1 MIDSSSQ
8 APISPPSSRRWKL
21 QIPIRLSR
29 HSSTASRQQQS
40 PRRGVFPT
48 FCNRTKNYDDE
59 GEEKKE
65 ETDES
70 DDSTTSFE
78 IESFPILMIP
88 SSSMTTVTTTA
99 ASTEN
104 VDPSDDCCSVLVEPS
119 SFKNLSSFQ
128 ILSSIK
134 KHQGLDHM
142 DDSFR
147 TEVTVSDE
155 LSLSDEDNNSTNGN
169 PDISFPPSSDS
180 SSSSSNSIDENEDK
194 TQNSTSFQCNGGVRF
209 ADEIGLPM
217 EHVLH
222 YKCDREQREHSE
234 LLVLCICPEQK
245 KFEFLHVGYHRHQE
259 NNNDDDEE
267 EDDDDDADDDD
278 DDNVIEIL
286 TSPTMNATKTTN
298 IQDLLQELP
307 KMCTDSIF
315 VNSTFDAIYRNNGV
329 DKFFQKLEDW
339 SVPLPECGFRENEL
353 LVVAFKGSS
362 ESDVLEGISPI
373 LSNDRI
379 MKTLKRGRRSRRSL
393 KFVRN
398 SRSRRPKQ
406 RWRRLKLPSSS
417 SSSSSSRKTMRGRE
431 GITTKKSDTNDCSSA
446 CSSTGSKIDAGIIDS
461 ACSSSN
467 DDLVD
472 VYCHDYD
479 PFNGISECKGGQLLL
494 SFITILVGTVILSA
508 FGL

>member
-1 MIDSSSQ
+1 MIDSSPQ

-29 HSSTASRQQQS
+29 QSTISQQQQS
-40 PRRGVFPT
+40 PRRGVFTT

-59 GEEKKE
+59 EEEKKE
-65 ETDES
+65 EIDEN
-70 DDSTTSFE
+70 DDNTTSFE
-78 IESFPILMIP
+78 IESPHILMMP
-88 SSSMTTVTTTA
+88 SSSMTIVTTT

-104 VDPSDDCCSVLVEPS
+104 VDPSDDCCSVLVEQPS
-119 SFKNLSSFQ
+119 FTNLSSFQ
-128 ILSSIK
+128 TLSPII
-134 KHQGLDHM
+134 KHQGLDHR
-142 DDSFR
+142 DDSLR
-147 TEVTVSDE
+147 TEATVSDE

-169 PDISFPPSSDS
+169 PDIGFPPSSG
-180 SSSSSNSIDENEDK
+180 SSSNSIDENQDK
-194 TQNSTSFQCNGGVRF
+194 TRNSTSFQSNGCVRF

-245 KFEFLHVGYHRHQE
+245 KFEFLHVGYHRHHE
-259 NNNDDDEE
+259 NNNDDD
-267 EDDDDDADDDD
+267 ADD

-286 TSPTMNATKTTN
+286 TSPTTMDATKTTN
-298 IQDLLQELP
+298 VQDLLQGLP

-353 LVVAFKGSS
+353 LVVAIKGSS
-362 ESDVLEGISPI
+362 ERDVLEGISPI

-398 SRSRRPKQ
+398 RRRRVKQ
-406 RWRRLKLPSSS
+406 RWRRLKLPLSSSS
-417 SSSSSSRKTMRGRE
+417 SSSSSSRKTMRGRK
-431 GITTKKSDTNDCSSA
+431 GITTKKSDTNDCNSA
-446 CSSTGSKIDAGIIDS
+446 CSSTGSKIDASIIDS
-461 ACSSSN
+461 VCSSSN
-467 DDLVD
+467 DDMVD

-479 PFNGISECKGGQLLL
+479 PFNGISESKGGQLLL
-494 SFITILVGTVILSA
+494 AFITILVGTVILSV

>member
-8 APISPPSSRRWKL
+8 APISPPGSRRWKL

-48 FCNRTKNYDDE
+48 FCNRIKNYDDE

-88 SSSMTTVTTTA
+88 SSSMTTVTTTT

-104 VDPSDDCCSVLVEPS
+104 VGPLDDCCSVLVEPS
-119 SFKNLSSFQ
+119 SFANLSSFQ
-128 ILSSIK
+128 MPSSIK
-134 KHQGLDHM
+134 KHQGFDHM

-155 LSLSDEDNNSTNGN
+155 LSLSDEDNNSTNDN
-169 PDISFPPSSDS
+169 PDIRFPPSSD

-194 TQNSTSFQCNGGVRF
+194 AQNSTSFQNNGGVRF

-222 YKCDREQREHSE
+222 YTCDREQREHSE

-245 KFEFLHVGYHRHQE
+245 RFEFLHVGYHH
-259 NNNDDDEE
+259 
-267 EDDDDDADDDD
+267 
-278 DDNVIEIL
+278 
-286 TSPTMNATKTTN
+286 
-298 IQDLLQELP
+298 
-307 KMCTDSIF
+307 
-315 VNSTFDAIYRNNGV
+315 
-329 DKFFQKLEDW
+329 KFFQKLEDW

-398 SRSRRPKQ
+398 SG
-406 RWRRLKLPSSS
+406 RL
-417 SSSSSSRKTMRGRE
+417 G
-431 GITTKKSDTNDCSSA
+431 KKGKCGPH
-446 CSSTGSKIDAGIIDS
+446 GSGWVGNVGFID
-461 ACSSSN
+461 
-467 DDLVD
+467 
-472 VYCHDYD
+472 
-479 PFNGISECKGGQLLL
+479 
-494 SFITILVGTVILSA
+494 
-508 FGL
+508 